1 MIVAIE
7 LVPDEQQLNI
17 FTLLSRFISIN
28 PSQINLHILHVF
40 LAKDKYWKCPILRG
54 ITLSYCNLNDPMDLD
69 KHNWLGSE

>member
-28 PSQINLHILHVF
+28 PDDVIGLTQKINSCCYCDILHVF
-40 LAKDKYWKCPILRG
+40 LAKAKYWKCP
-54 ITLSYCNLNDPMDLD
+54 ITLSYCNL
-69 KHNWLGSE
+69 KS